1 MLDENGTYNEEK
13 LIKLNVKYE
22 NEGRFGLGCAK
33 VIRKNNNQNNLPSG
47 VNCKPFCYSGKL
59 LISLKDFNSKLNLEI
74 KRIASL
80 STKSNLWYIK
90 NNDKAIY
97 QNQGVD
103 KLPGLGKKGK
113 ESFAKAGIN
122 TLGELCDMPVANF
135 DKIEKTSKK
144 K

>member
-1 MLDENGTYNEEK
+1 M
-13 LIKLNVKYE
+13 
-22 NEGRFGLGCAK
+22 
-33 VIRKNNNQNNLPSG
+33 
-47 VNCKPFCYSGKL
+47 
-59 LISLKDFNSKLNLEI
+59 KDFNSKLNLEI